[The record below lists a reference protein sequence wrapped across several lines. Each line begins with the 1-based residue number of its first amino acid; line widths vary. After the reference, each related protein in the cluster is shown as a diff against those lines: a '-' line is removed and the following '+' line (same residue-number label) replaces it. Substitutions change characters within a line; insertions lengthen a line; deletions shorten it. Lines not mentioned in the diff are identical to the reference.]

1 MRGFDDLAATS
12 AGRKT
17 MDLKCASDFQAAL
30 LGMAGHDLRQP
41 LQVIQGTYELLRTRA
56 SSVREQVWL
65 ERGERAIGSLREQL
79 DRLLGAVRLY
89 EYTKQLEMS
98 SVALAP
104 LFWRLCN
111 ENEDAALRRG
121 IDMRVCATTAH
132 IVSNSMLLGGILR
145 NLVTN
150 AIKYTEPGG
159 RILVGCRHSGSEV
172 RIDVYDT
179 GIGIA
184 PDQLLRIFDA
194 FERLDSS
201 RCDGLGI
208 GLFVVR
214 RALNVLGHRIEV
226 RSAVSRGSRFS
237 IIAPASDDAVQAKG
251 AMWRGNEPPW
261 RAFVEP

>member
-1 MRGFDDLAATS
+1 MQEGDVAMGSFEHYTATPDRS
-12 AGRKT
+12 RTADWQR
-17 MDLKCASDFQAAL
+17 ASDFQAAL

-56 SSVREQVWL
+56 RSASEQAWL
-65 ERGERAIGSLREQL
+65 DRGERAISGMTEQL
-79 DRLLGAVRLY
+79 DRLLSALRLY
-89 EYTKQLEMS
+89 EYTKTMEMS

-104 LFWRLCN
+104 LLWRLCN

-121 IDMRVCATTAH
+121 IDMRMCSTKAQVT
-132 IVSNSMLLGGILR
+132 SNPVLLGGVLR
-145 NLVTN
+145 NLVSN

-159 RILVGCRHSGSEV
+159 RIMIGCRNAGPEL

-184 PDQLLRIFDA
+184 PEQLPRIFDA
-194 FERLDSS
+194 FERLDST

-214 RALNVLGHRIEV
+214 RALELLGHRIEV
-226 RSAVSRGSRFS
+226 RSAVAQGSQFS
-237 IIAPASDDAVQAKG
+237 IFVP
-251 AMWRGNEPPW
+251 
-261 RAFVEP
+261 RAR

>member
-1 MRGFDDLAATS
+1 LQQEGVAMTNFATS
-12 AGRKT
+12 AGAGT
-17 MDLKCASDFQAAL
+17 ADLHCAGDFQAAL

-41 LQVIQGTYELLRTRA
+41 LQIIQGTYELLRTRA
-56 SSVREQVWL
+56 CSLKEQAWL
-65 ERGERAIGSLREQL
+65 DRGERAIGSLREQL
-79 DRLLGAVRLY
+79 DRLLGAACLY
-89 EYTKQLEMS
+89 EYTKKLEMS

-121 IDMRVCATTAH
+121 IYMRACATKAH
-132 IVSNSMLLGGILR
+132 VLSNAVLLSGILR

-150 AIKYTEPGG
+150 AVKYTEPGG
-159 RILVGCRHSGSEV
+159 RILVGCRRSGAEV

-184 PDQLLRIFDA
+184 PEQLVRIFDA
-194 FERLDSS
+194 FERLDSA

-214 RALNVLGHRIEV
+214 RALDVLGHRIEV
-226 RSAVSRGSRFS
+226 SSTVSKGSRFS
-237 IIAPASDDAVQAKG
+237 IIAPASNNAARVIDT
-251 AMWRGNEPPW
+251 M
-261 RAFVEP
+261 